1 VTGEKQVASLIREAV
16 RLHGHLGP
24 FLVIGVRMG
33 ICAERSLNLEVAGR
47 RELRV
52 SGRIP
57 FSTPFSCALDGIQ
70 VTTNCTIGN
79 QKLRVEKSRKKM
91 VARFELQGSDRVLCI
106 SVNPKVVEEL
116 VDEMSKGVTNEELAA
131 RIVSMPEQKLFAFE
145 KQ

>member
-1 VTGEKQVASLIREAV
+1 MIDEKEVASLIKDAV
-16 RLHGHLGP
+16 KLHGHLGP

-33 ICAERSLNLEVAGR
+33 SFAERTLNLDAVGK

-52 SGRIP
+52 SVRIP
-57 FSTPFSCALDGIQ
+57 FFTPFSCALDGIQ

-79 QKLRVEKSRKKM
+79 QKLRVEKSRKKI

-106 SVNPKVVEEL
+106 SVNPKVVKEL
-116 VDEMSKGVTNEELAA
+116 VDEISNGVTNEELAG
-131 RIVSMPEQKLFAFE
+131 RIVSMPEQQLFVFE